1 MKHQILQGTP
11 ITGKH
16 FYRYKCRDLSPAT
29 QSQGPEPSPTPA
41 HPVQLPPTTSQMQR
55 ILTPTRAADPGS
67 FQETPAGRHHQT
79 SSASKILISR
89 KIMK

>member
-29 QSQGPEPSPTPA
+29 QSRDQEPNSA
-41 HPVQLPPTTSQMQR
+41 HPVQLPPTTSQMQK